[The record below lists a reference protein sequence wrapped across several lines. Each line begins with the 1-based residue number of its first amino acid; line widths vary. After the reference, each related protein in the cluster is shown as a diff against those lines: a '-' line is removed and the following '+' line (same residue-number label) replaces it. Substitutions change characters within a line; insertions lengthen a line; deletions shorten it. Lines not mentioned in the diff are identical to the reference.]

1 MNACALARS
10 LAVWVPAVTRYVD
23 LLMDLMLVR
32 RIPAFH
38 ASAGE
43 RLIKPPR
50 TLIGDSGILHTLL
63 GLPVLDDLIPHPVAG
78 PSWQGFVMEKLISAA
93 PPQTDAFRYRTRAGA
108 GIDLLL
114 RLPDRRHWAI
124 GVKRKS
130 APKLSK
136 GFRIAAAE
144 P

>member
-1 MNACALARS
+1 M
-10 LAVWVPAVTRYVD
+10 
-23 LLMDLMLVR
+23 
-32 RIPAFH
+32 
-38 ASAGE
+38 
-43 RLIKPPR
+43 LIKPPR

-63 GLPVLDDLIPHPVAG
+63 GLRVLDDLIPHPVAG
-78 PSWQGFVMEKLISAA
+78 PSWEGFVMEQLISAA

-124 GVKRKS
+124 GVMRKS